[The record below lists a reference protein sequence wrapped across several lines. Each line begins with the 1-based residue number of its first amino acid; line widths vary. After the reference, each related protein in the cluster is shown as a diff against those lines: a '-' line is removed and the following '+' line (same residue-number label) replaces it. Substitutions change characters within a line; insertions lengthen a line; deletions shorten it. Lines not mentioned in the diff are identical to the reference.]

1 MPKPPTHQ
9 SGPPCTLPGLP
20 PQRPP
25 VSLPSMSPSWYAS
38 LWTRQGATA
47 FNQPLSLDASS
58 VTNIDYMFMVRL
70 RACPCAHS
78 PIGLASP
85 QLAPRSTPR
94 PPPRPA
100 RRPHGMPLLTWQYA
114 TAFNQSLSLNTSKV
128 TRMSSVFQV
137 RSARAHATQS
147 PVESSLHV
155 AWAAAPTP
163 SRLLA
168 LHIALMVC
176 PPLDS
181 AVGDGVQ
188 PAAESRHVQRHEH
201 GLHVLRALRAGPCP
215 PCTSRAFP
223 ARYLGCFSHALPPP
237 GPPYR
242 PLSMPPFGLGSRR
255 RRSTSR

>member
-1 MPKPPTHQ
+1 
-9 SGPPCTLPGLP
+9 
-20 PQRPP
+20 
-25 VSLPSMSPSWYAS
+25 
-38 LWTRQGATA
+38 
-47 FNQPLSLDASS
+47 
-58 VTNIDYMFMVRL
+58 MVRL
-70 RACPCAHS
+70 HACPCAHS

-94 PPPRPA
+94 PPPRPTC
-100 RRPHGMPLLTWQYA
+100 RPHGMPLLTRQYA

-181 AVGDGVQ
+181 AVRVGVQ

-201 GLHVLRALRAGPCP
+201 RLHVSGAAPRMPLPSL
-215 PCTSRAFP
+215 TSRVFL
-223 ARYLGCFSHALPPP
+223 ARYLGCRTYALPSP
-237 GPPYR
+237 GPPCR
-242 PLSMPPFGLGSRR
+242 PHGMPPFGLGRTR